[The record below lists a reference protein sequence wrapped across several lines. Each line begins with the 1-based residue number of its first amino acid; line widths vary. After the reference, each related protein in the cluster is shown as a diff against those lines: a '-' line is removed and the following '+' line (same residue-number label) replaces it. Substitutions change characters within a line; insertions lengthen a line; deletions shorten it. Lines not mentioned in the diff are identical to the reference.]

1 MKIAIFVY
9 EKIFSMRT
17 NIDIDEKLITQA
29 MKFSKI
35 SVKKDLVNKLLEDY
49 VKYQKR
55 LQLLEMEGKVKWT
68 GNLAEMRTYD
78 KWDSR

>member
-1 MKIAIFVY
+1 
-9 EKIFSMRT
+9 MRT